1 MSENNKNIDEKV
13 DELEAAKEKYLSEN
27 TVISIGGYAFTPAKL
42 MIAATIVST
51 VLGGLYGAFEVY
63 KDYMD
68 MKQKIADYVTPDLGE
83 VYKKLEVL
91 EANTNKTV
99 EYSQDIKNDLK
110 ADIRRLE
117 TVVESVERDSK
128 VAQRDTDKSVQDARK
143 DVRDTKQEVD
153 KITRQLEK
161 DTATQNK
168 DLQRVV
174 DASTKELQKNVD
186 SAVRQMQREN
196 EQEIKQLRKELDDK
210 IKKALDNPLANK

>member
-1 MSENNKNIDEKV
+1 MSENKKNIDEQVEK
-13 DELEAAKEKYLSEN
+13 LEAAVDPN

-42 MIAATIVST
+42 MIAATIVSS

-68 MKQKIADYVTPDLGE
+68 MKQKIADYVSPDLGE
-83 VYKKLEVL
+83 IYKKLEVL

-110 ADIRRLE
+110 SDIRRLE
-117 TVVESVERDSK
+117 SVVENVERDSK
-128 VAQRDTDKSVQDARK
+128 SAQRDTDKSVQDARK
-143 DVRDTKQEVD
+143 DVRETKQEVD

-168 DLQRVV
+168 ELQRQV
-174 DASTKELQKNVD
+174 EL
-186 SAVRQMQREN
+186 AVRQLQKEN
-196 EQEIKQLRKELDDK
+196 EQEIKQLRRELDDK

>member
-1 MSENNKNIDEKV
+1 MSDNNKNIDEKV

-42 MIAATIVST
+42 MIAGTIVTS
-51 VLGGLYGAFEVY
+51 VLGGLYGSFEIY

-83 VYKKLEVL
+83 IYKKIEVL
-91 EANTNKTV
+91 EASTNKTV

-117 TVVESVERDSK
+117 NVVESVERDSK

-143 DVRDTKQEVD
+143 DVRETKQEVD

-168 DLQRVV
+168 ELQRQVE
-174 DASTKELQKNVD
+174 T
-186 SAVRQMQREN
+186 AVRQLQKEN
-196 EQEIKQLRKELDDK
+196 EAEIKQLRRELDDK

>member
-1 MSENNKNIDEKV
+1 MADNNKNIDEKV
-13 DELEAAKEKYLSEN
+13 EDLEAAKEKYLSEN

-42 MIAATIVST
+42 MIAATIVSS
-51 VLGGLYGAFEVY
+51 VLGGLYGSFEIY

-68 MKQKIADYVTPDLGE
+68 MKQKIADYVSPDLGE
-83 VYKKLEVL
+83 IYKKIEVL
-91 EANTNKTV
+91 ETSTNKTV

-110 ADIRRLE
+110 SDIRRLE

-143 DVRDTKQEVD
+143 DVRETKQEVD

-161 DTATQNK
+161 DTTQQN
-168 DLQRVV
+168 
-174 DASTKELQKNVD
+174 KELQRQVD
-186 SAVRQMQREN
+186 GAVRQLQKEN
-196 EQEIKQLRKELDDK
+196 EQEIKALRRELDDK

>member
-1 MSENNKNIDEKV
+1 MPDKNKNIDEKV
-13 DELEAAKEKYLSEN
+13 NDLEAAKEKYLSEN

-68 MKQKIADYVTPDLGE
+68 MKDKIANYVTPDLGE
-83 VYKKLEVL
+83 IYKKLEVL
-91 EANTNKTV
+91 EASTNKTV

-110 ADIRRLE
+110 SDIRRLE

-128 VAQRDTDKSVQDARK
+128 TAQRETDKSVQDARK
-143 DVRDTKQEVD
+143 DVRETKQEVD

-161 DTATQNK
+161 DTAQQN
-168 DLQRVV
+168 
-174 DASTKELQKNVD
+174 KELQRQVE
-186 SAVRQMQREN
+186 SAVRQLQKEN
-196 EQEIKQLRKELDDK
+196 EAEIKQLRRELDDK

>member
-1 MSENNKNIDEKV
+1 MSDNNKNIDKKV
-13 DELEAAKEKYLSEN
+13 EDLEAAKEKYLSEN

-42 MIAATIVST
+42 MIAGTIVTS
-51 VLGGLYGAFEVY
+51 VLGGLYGSFEIY

-83 VYKKLEVL
+83 IYKKIEVL
-91 EANTNKTV
+91 DASTNKTV

-117 TVVESVERDSK
+117 NVVESVERDSK

-143 DVRDTKQEVD
+143 DVRETKQEVD

-168 DLQRVV
+168 ELQRQVE
-174 DASTKELQKNVD
+174 T
-186 SAVRQMQREN
+186 AVRQLQKEN
-196 EQEIKQLRKELDDK
+196 EAEIKQLRRELDDK

>member
-1 MSENNKNIDEKV
+1 MSDNNKNIDEKV
-13 DELEAAKEKYLSEN
+13 EDLEAAKEKYLSEN

-42 MIAATIVST
+42 MIAGTIVTS
-51 VLGGLYGAFEVY
+51 VLGGLYGSFEIY

-83 VYKKLEVL
+83 IYKKIEVL
-91 EANTNKTV
+91 DASTNKTV

-117 TVVESVERDSK
+117 NVVESVERDSK

-143 DVRDTKQEVD
+143 DVRETKQEVD

-168 DLQRVV
+168 ELQRQVE
-174 DASTKELQKNVD
+174 T
-186 SAVRQMQREN
+186 AVRQLQKEN
-196 EQEIKQLRKELDDK
+196 EAEIKQLRRELDDK

>member
-68 MKQKIADYVTPDLGE
+68 MKQKIADYVAPDLAE
-83 VYKKLEVL
+83 IYKKIEVL
-91 EANTNKTV
+91 EASTNKTV

-110 ADIRRLE
+110 SDIRRLE
-117 TVVESVERDSK
+117 SVVENVERDSK
-128 VAQRDTDKSVQDARK
+128 TAQRETDKSVQDARK
-143 DVRDTKQEVD
+143 DVRDTKADVD
-153 KITRQLEK
+153 KITRLLEK
-161 DTATQNK
+161 DTTQQN
-168 DLQRVV
+168 
-174 DASTKELQKNVD
+174 KELQRQVD
-186 SAVRQMQREN
+186 SAVRQLQKEN
-196 EQEIKQLRKELDDK
+196 EAEIKQLRRELDDK
-210 IKKALDNPLANK
+210 IKKALDNPLSNK

>member
-1 MSENNKNIDEKV
+1 MSDNNKNIDEKV
-13 DELEAAKEKYLSEN
+13 NDLEAAKEKYLSEN

-68 MKQKIADYVTPDLGE
+68 MKQKIANYVTPDLGE
-83 VYKKLEVL
+83 IYKKIEVL
-91 EANTNKTV
+91 DASTNKTV

-128 VAQRDTDKSVQDARK
+128 TAQRETDKSVQDARK
-143 DVRDTKQEVD
+143 DVRETKQEVD

-168 DLQRVV
+168 ELQRQVE
-174 DASTKELQKNVD
+174 T
-186 SAVRQMQREN
+186 AVRQLQKEN
-196 EQEIKQLRKELDDK
+196 EAEIKQLRRELDDK

>member
-1 MSENNKNIDEKV
+1 MSDNNKNIDEKV
-13 DELEAAKEKYLSEN
+13 EELEAAKEKYLSEN

-68 MKQKIADYVTPDLGE
+68 MKTKIAEYVTPDLGE
-83 VYKKLEVL
+83 IYKKLEVL

-110 ADIRRLE
+110 SDIRRLE
-117 TVVESVERDSK
+117 GVVESVERDSK

-143 DVRDTKQEVD
+143 DVRETKQEVD

-161 DTATQNK
+161 DNAQQN
-168 DLQRVV
+168 
-174 DASTKELQKNVD
+174 KELQRFV
-186 SAVRQMQREN
+186 
-196 EQEIKQLRKELDDK
+196 EQEIKNTKRELDDK